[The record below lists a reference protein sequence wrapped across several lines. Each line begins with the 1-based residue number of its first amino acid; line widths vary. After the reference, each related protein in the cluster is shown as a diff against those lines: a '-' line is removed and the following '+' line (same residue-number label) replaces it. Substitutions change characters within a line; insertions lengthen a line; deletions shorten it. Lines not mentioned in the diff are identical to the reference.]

1 MAMILITVQD
11 LADGNVEVKMHA
23 EPPVYS
29 DQDSFTDAQR
39 MAAVALTAIHG
50 AIQDIGPKAAQSAIV
65 VAGTNENA
73 AQAKP
78 RPKLVIAGA
87 DEMPL

>member
-39 MAAVALTAIHG
+39 MAAVALNAIHG
-50 AIQDIGPKAAQSAIV
+50 PIQENEPKGSAIV
-65 VAGTNENA
+65 VAGTDE
-73 AQAKP
+73 KP
-78 RPKLVIAGA
+78 QGKPLKLVVAGA

>member
-39 MAAVALTAIHG
+39 MAAVALNAIHG
-50 AIQDIGPKAAQSAIV
+50 AIQDNEPKGSAIV
-65 VAGTNENA
+65 IAGTDD
-73 AQAKP
+73 KP
-78 RPKLVIAGA
+78 KGKPTKLVVAGA

>member
-29 DQDSFTDAQR
+29 DQDSFTDAQK

-50 AIQDIGPKAAQSAIV
+50 AIQDIGPKGKSDIV
-65 VAGTNENA
+65 IAGTNENA